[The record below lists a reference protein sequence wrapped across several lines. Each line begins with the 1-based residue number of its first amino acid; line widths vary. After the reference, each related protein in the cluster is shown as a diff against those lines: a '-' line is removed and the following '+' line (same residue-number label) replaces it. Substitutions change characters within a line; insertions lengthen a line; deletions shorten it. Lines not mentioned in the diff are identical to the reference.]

1 MNQTLDHPVL
11 GRVTWNPESQY
22 WEATVELRQDHWI
35 EFCLEPS
42 DVQETDIQAL
52 MNHAAEVLSQV
63 RELEPQIRQKIA
75 DDLLDLYN
83 NTWARDE
90 DEDEDEA
97 PPQMSRAEFIQSITL
112 ESFTLAWDGSRSWW
126 YNDNDLFAGHSI
138 ELWIDAGKSIADSR
152 ADLVG

>member
-1 MNQTLDHPVL
+1 MNQTLEHPVL
-11 GRVTWNPESQY
+11 GRVIWNPETHS

-35 EFCLEPS
+35 AFCFEPS
-42 DVQETDIQAL
+42 EARETDIQAL
-52 MNHAAEVLSQV
+52 MNHAAELLSQI

-90 DEDEDEA
+90 DDDA
-97 PPQMSRAEFIQSITL
+97 PPRMSRAEFIQSITL
-112 ESFTLAWDGSRSWW
+112 ESFNLAWDGSRSWW

-138 ELWIDAGKSIADSR
+138 ELWIDTEQSIADSTST
-152 ADLVG
+152 LVG